1 MLQNIKFIL
10 ELLLPILALAS
21 LYTTYRAIKLNQEI
35 RESYE
40 EEIQELKEEIDRLK
54 NEISEV

>member
-21 LYTTYRAIKLNQEI
+21 LCTTYKVIKLNQKI
-35 RESYE
+35 RENYK

-54 NEISEV
+54 NEIREV